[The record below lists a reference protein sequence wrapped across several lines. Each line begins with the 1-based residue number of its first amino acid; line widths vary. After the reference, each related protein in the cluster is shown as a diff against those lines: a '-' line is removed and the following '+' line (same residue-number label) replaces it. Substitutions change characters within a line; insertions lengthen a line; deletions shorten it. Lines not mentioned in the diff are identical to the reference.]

1 MSGRKLA
8 ELNFLEEINI
18 DHYSVKESVFPF
30 IKFPDVDTILGPEM
44 KSTGEAM
51 GIDSDLSAA
60 FAKAQISSGNSLPN
74 SGKAFVSVK
83 DEDKA
88 KILPLCKDLVA
99 LDFEIVSTIG
109 THEFL
114 KSNHIESE
122 VVKKVKEGSGNIVDL
137 IKKSEID
144 ILINTTS
151 TKKEILE
158 SFSIRRT
165 ALIKQVPY
173 FTTIAGAV
181 AAINAIDYLK
191 KGIISVKPLQ
201 EFTKISK
208 V

>member
-1 MSGRKLA
+1 MNLQR
-8 ELNFLEEINI
+8 
-18 DHYSVKESVFPF
+18 F
-30 IKFPDVDTILGPEM
+30 ISLDFILFSPVSDLHTSRVPGPEILIIAIPE
-44 KSTGEAM
+44 GP
-51 GIDSDLSAA
+51 
-60 FAKAQISSGNSLPN
+60 FP
-74 SGKAFVSVK
+74 
-83 DEDKA
+83 EDKA

-114 KSNHIESE
+114 KSNHIQSE

-201 EFTKISK
+201 EFTKIS
-208 V
+208 

>member
-1 MSGRKLA
+1 M
-8 ELNFLEEINI
+8 
-18 DHYSVKESVFPF
+18 
-30 IKFPDVDTILGPEM
+30 
-44 KSTGEAM
+44 
-51 GIDSDLSAA
+51 
-60 FAKAQISSGNSLPN
+60 
-74 SGKAFVSVK
+74 
-83 DEDKA
+83 
-88 KILPLCKDLVA
+88 
-99 LDFEIVSTIG
+99 DFEIVSTIG

-114 KSNHIESE
+114 KSNHIQSE